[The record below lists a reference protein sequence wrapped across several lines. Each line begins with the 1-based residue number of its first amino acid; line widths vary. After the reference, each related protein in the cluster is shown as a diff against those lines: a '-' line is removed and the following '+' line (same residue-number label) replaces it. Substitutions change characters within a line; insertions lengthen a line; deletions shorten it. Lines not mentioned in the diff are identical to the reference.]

1 MAKPSKHRLIPYKI
15 LMIALYGKMPW
26 ISRDS
31 LGVVRLPVPKLSAHL
46 RVRAGDVNEAID
58 TLQAWMLIEGYRW
71 WGSFVEI
78 TTSVPQ
84 GMCLL
89 IEAPKMRG
97 PTDKEPIVLEAEES
111 VQR

>member
-1 MAKPSKHRLIPYKI
+1 MARPSKQKLIPYKI

-46 RVRAGDVNEAID
+46 RLRAGDVKDAVD
-58 TLQAWMLIEGYRW
+58 TLASWMLIDSYKW

-89 IEAPKMRG
+89 VKAPSIKM
-97 PTDKEPIVLEAEES
+97 PSDNNPIVLEAEDE
-111 VQR
+111 